1 MQFSSISYLSLIEND
16 NQPSADVSLPL
27 APSNMQTNLPA
38 PASHNKQ
45 IVDQTDTSLN
55 SLLQLN
61 QPSMDSSLSL
71 LQTNIK
77 ESQPPVQQPPIEHS
91 QPLPS
96 VNGLDKSAMN
106 VDEKTGDNYFV
117 PLEALKPGLV
127 WFLFFTNFLRDRLQ
141 ISLVV

>member
-1 MQFSSISYLSLIEND
+1 
-16 NQPSADVSLPL
+16 
-27 APSNMQTNLPA
+27 MQTNLPA

-77 ESQPPVQQPPIEHS
+77 ESQPPVQQPLIEHS

-96 VNGLDKSAMN
+96 VNGLDKSTMN
-106 VDEKTGDNYFV
+106 VDEKTGENYFV